1 MKSSDAAAV
10 GAFVSEDA
18 VAIREVQHFAYC
30 PHRWGLIHI
39 GCDWRE
45 NAFVNRAKLMHERVD
60 GGQAATLRGSIV
72 ERSVQVYNDA
82 WGLFG
87 VLDALEL
94 KPSAKG
100 AFVSKYAKRFSMTV
114 IEYKPSKPRSGHALF
129 ADRMQLLAQKI
140 CADHVFETDCAAC
153 FFYGDIR
160 KRTSVIFEEADR
172 KALQK
177 ILLAIAECRAE
188 NSIPPPRKSELCSG
202 CSMKDICL
210 PKAGGR

>member
-1 MKSSDAAAV
+1 MKSSDTAAV

-45 NAFVNRAKLMHERVD
+45 NAFVNREKLRHVPVD
-60 GGQAATLRGSIV
+60 GGQAAALRGCIV

-114 IEYKPSKPRSGHALF
+114 IEYKPSKPRSEHALF

-160 KRTSVIFEEADR
+160 KRTWVIFEEADR

-188 NSIPPPRKSELCSG
+188 NSIPPP
-202 CSMKDICL
+202 
-210 PKAGGR
+210 